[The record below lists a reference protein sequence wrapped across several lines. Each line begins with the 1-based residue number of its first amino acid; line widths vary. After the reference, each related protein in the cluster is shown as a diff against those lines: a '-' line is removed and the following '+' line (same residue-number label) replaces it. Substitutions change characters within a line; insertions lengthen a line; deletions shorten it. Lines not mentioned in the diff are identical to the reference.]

1 MTILAWLLK
10 QWFPFVGI
18 NPVLV
23 SVSTSSRSYSPHYS
37 ICTSSATFDMDFP
50 SMGGLSSGRASRLK
64 GRFPTAVAGSDATN
78 AAAIDDAD
86 DAAADAVTWVEPSR
100 FESNTL
106 DAESGFE
113 LVEIKTIND
122 AALDASNDATGGR

>member
-1 MTILAWLLK
+1 
-10 QWFPFVGI
+10 
-18 NPVLV
+18 
-23 SVSTSSRSYSPHYS
+23 
-37 ICTSSATFDMDFP
+37 
-50 SMGGLSSGRASRLK
+50 MGRLFSGRAARRK
-64 GRFPTAVAGSDATN
+64 GQFPTAVAGSDATN

-106 DAESGFE
+106 DVASGFE
-113 LVEIKTIND
+113 LVEINTIGD